1 MRVVGIDCEIEAP
14 SQIESTTLEA
24 GVCQLTWKV
33 RGTHAEAL
41 RNSMR
46 ACQLPGLSLQTTSP
60 LLHASRSTF
69 ASTTSRTLLKSQ
81 PSRIIV
87 TSRPRH
93 NWPLLNHRL
102 PTRPSSSPSPF
113 GGSSTQT
120 ITMDQTRGHF
130 GHSHHGHHHHHDTT
144 FLTSTDKNDAGV
156 RITRVGLFVNLGMA
170 IAKGVGGYVFNSKA

>member
-1 MRVVGIDCEIEAP
+1 MAD
-14 SQIESTTLEA
+14 
-24 GVCQLTWKV
+24 VCQLTWKV
-33 RGTHAEAL
+33 VRTHAKAP

-60 LLHASRSTF
+60 LLHLSRSTF
-69 ASTTSRTLLKSQ
+69 VSTTAKTLFKSQ

-93 NWPLLNHRL
+93 NWSLLNHRL

-113 GGSSTQT
+113 AGTSSNT
-120 ITMDQTRGHF
+120 ITMEQTRGHF

-170 IAKGVGGYVFNSKA
+170 IAKGVGGYVFNSKAYVQVPCACHDQC